1 MSGRMVCS
9 FNYFLVFLHLIA
21 NIKEAKLKIWKQDP
35 NIVCV
40 KRQVQILI
48 CNKRTPLKNILF
60 VSTVSGKLQSSIDG
74 IVHLEVPSNDASTL
88 NFKVFH

>member
-1 MSGRMVCS
+1 MSGRMVWS

-48 CNKRTPLKNILF
+48 CNKRAPLENILF
-60 VSTVSGKLQSSIDG
+60 VFTVSGKLQSSIDG
-74 IVHLEVPSNDASTL
+74 IAHLEVPSNDASTL